1 MKARKNKD
9 ILNSSFTFPILSKIY
24 NGYRPAQ
31 IAAQLG
37 TSSQAVKYYTDKMI
51 NAGLIRKEKGDR
63 IKWVIEQKGL
73 LVLKQKVTGSVNS
86 FTNIQTKPVARVI
99 PTRLDNL
106 SFKFKIQSPIPPDD
120 HLHWSEMNNGVSKCS
135 LKYDNHTVELI
146 RSKKEGN
153 GSILIIHL
161 GSKYCFDWPAQLINA
176 YDLSRHYA
184 KQTATQYRL
193 EISDYGSLDK
203 RPHIAFEQD
212 LIAFFTAASSTASIS
227 FSRQDSNEKA
237 WIDSSNGTGELE
249 TDDPDYAFLYLMMPR
264 TIEEIANMAA
274 TTSKW
279 IIGYEKCYLPSLT
292 INN

>member
-1 MKARKNKD
+1 MNSRKNKD
-9 ILNSSFTFPILSKIY
+9 NLNSSFTFLILSKLY

-37 TSSQAVKYYTDKMI
+37 ISPQAVKYYTDKMI

-86 FTNIQTKPVARVI
+86 FTDIQTKPVARLI

-106 SFKFKIQSPIPPDD
+106 SFKFKIQGPIPADD
-120 HLHWSEMNNGVSKCS
+120 HLHWIEMNHGVSKCS
-135 LKYDNHTVELI
+135 LIYDDHTVELI
-146 RSKKEGN
+146 RSEKKVD
-153 GSILIIHL
+153 GSSLIIHL
-161 GSKYCFDWPAQLINA
+161 RSKYCFNWPAQLINA

-184 KQTATQYRL
+184 KQTATQYRI

-212 LIAFFTAASSTASIS
+212 LIAFFIAASNTASI
-227 FSRQDSNEKA
+227 RQDSNEKA

-264 TIEEIANMAA
+264 TVQEIANMTS
-274 TTSKW
+274 TTIKR

>member
-37 TSSQAVKYYTDKMI
+37 TSPQAVKYYTDKMI

-86 FTNIQTKPVARVI
+86 FTNYQTKPVTRVI

-106 SFKFKIQSPIPPDD
+106 SFKFRIQSPIPPDD
-120 HLHWSEMNNGVSKCS
+120 HLHWIEMNHGVSKCS

-146 RSKKEGN
+146 RSERNGN
-153 GSILIIHL
+153 GSTLIIHL

-193 EISDYGSLDK
+193 EISDYGNLDK

-212 LIAFFTAASSTASIS
+212 LIAFFTAASNTASIS
-227 FSRQDSNEKA
+227 FGRQDSNEKA

-249 TDDPDYAFLYLMMPR
+249 TDNPDYAFLYLMMPR
-264 TIEEIANMAA
+264 TVQEIANMTATAA
-274 TTSKW
+274 KQ
-279 IIGYEKCYLPSLT
+279 IIGYERHYLPSLT
-292 INN
+292 VNN

>member
-1 MKARKNKD
+1 MKVRKNKD
-9 ILNSSFTFPILSKIY
+9 ILNSSFTFPILSKLY
-24 NGYRPAQ
+24 SGYRPAQ
-31 IAAQLG
+31 IATQLG
-37 TSSQAVKYYTDKMI
+37 ITPQAIKYHTDNMI
-51 NAGLIRKEKGDR
+51 VAGLIRKDKGDR
-63 IKWVIEQKGL
+63 IRWVVEEKGL
-73 LVLKQKVTGSVNS
+73 FILKQKATGSVNS
-86 FTNIQTKPVARVI
+86 FTNYQTKPVARLI

-106 SFKFKIQSPIPPDD
+106 SFKFRIQSRIPPDG

-135 LKYDNHTVELI
+135 LKYDNRTVELI
-146 RSKKEGN
+146 RSEKKGN

-184 KQTATQYRL
+184 KQIATQYRL
-193 EISDYGSLDK
+193 EISDCGSLDK

-227 FSRQDSNEKA
+227 IGGQDSDKKA

-249 TDDPDYAFLYLMMPR
+249 TDDPDYAFQYLMMPR
-264 TIEEIANMAA
+264 TVEEIANMTAA
-274 TTSKW
+274 TAKQ